1 MKTTKGRTVVSIL
14 LALVAVFTATVA
26 IYLSFTYRDAEP
38 MLLTQPESARHRVEE
53 LMDAVSG
60 ADFEKVSKLLYGH
73 PELGL
78 DRVAADEVGVLV
90 WDAFTKSISYE
101 LVGDS
106 YLTDKGLAQKIRII
120 GLDLD
125 SIAEFVQANAE
136 TMLNTQ
142 VEEAEDRDVFFD
154 ENDAYKKEFI
164 TEILCSAA
172 TRALEE
178 GARERTV
185 ELTLYMT
192 YEDGKWWVMPDSELL
207 DAISGGILY

>member
-60 ADFEKVSKLLYGH
+60 TDFEKVSKLLYGH

-106 YLTDKGLAQKIRII
+106 YLTDKGLAQKIRIT